1 MGLRIRDLY
10 ASYKTI
16 QAVKGISL
24 DIPEGSCVCLIGANG
39 AGKTSTLRAIMGL
52 IPERRGE
59 ILLDGQSLIRCRT
72 YEIVRKGIAMVP
84 EGRRIFPNLTV
95 EDNLMMGAYF
105 RTNVKEIQNDL
116 EHIFQLFPRLKEKFH
131 QLGGTLSG
139 GEQQMLAVARALMA
153 RPRYLLLDEPSL
165 GLSPILV
172 QAIYYH
178 IQQIRQ
184 QGITL
189 LLVEQNAR
197 MALEVSDYGYVFE
210 TGKIS
215 LQGKASDLSNN
226 PDVQKAY
233 LGEG

>member
-1 MGLRIRDLY
+1 MGLQIKDLF
-10 ASYKTI
+10 ASYGAI
-16 QAVKGISL
+16 RAVKGISL
-24 DIPEGSCVCLIGANG
+24 EIPEGSCVCLIGANG

-52 IPERRGE
+52 IRDRKGE
-59 ILLDGQSLIRCRT
+59 ILLDGQSLIRCKP
-72 YEIVRKGIAMVP
+72 YEVVRKGIAMVP
-84 EGRRIFPNLTV
+84 EGRHIFPNLTV
-95 EDNLMMGAYF
+95 EDNLKMGAYF
-105 RTNVKEIQNDL
+105 RTNSVEIQSDL
-116 EHIFQLFPRLKEKFH
+116 ERVFQLFPRLKERIY

-197 MALEVSDYGYVFE
+197 MALEVSDYGYVLE
-210 TGKIS
+210 TGKIY
-215 LQGKASDLSNN
+215 LQGNSSELSNN

-233 LGEG
+233 LGET

>member
-1 MGLRIRDLY
+1 MGLQIKDLF
-10 ASYKTI
+10 ASYGAI
-16 QAVKGISL
+16 RAVKGISL
-24 DIPEGSCVCLIGANG
+24 EIPEGSCVCLIGANG

-52 IPERRGE
+52 IRDRKGE
-59 ILLDGQSLIRCRT
+59 ILLDGQSLIRCKP
-72 YEIVRKGIAMVP
+72 YEVVRKGIAMVP
-84 EGRRIFPNLTV
+84 EGRHIFPNLTV
-95 EDNLMMGAYF
+95 EDNLKMGAYF
-105 RTNVKEIQNDL
+105 RTNSVEIQSDL
-116 EHIFQLFPRLKEKFH
+116 ERIFQLFPRLKERIY

-172 QAIYYH
+172 QAIYYY

-197 MALEVSDYGYVFE
+197 MALEVSDYGYVLE
-210 TGKIS
+210 TGKIY
-215 LQGKASDLSNN
+215 LQGKASELSNN

-233 LGEG
+233 LGET